1 MYNVYRLQLF
11 LCTPSLGSEERNV
24 YNVYRLQ
31 LFLCPPYWGVK
42 SEMCTMCTVY
52 SFPREG
58 VGQQNV
64 YSLCTV
70 YSFFS
75 GRYLANLRGK
85 ARGGE

>member
-1 MYNVYRLQLF
+1 MCTVYSFPR
-11 LCTPSLGSEERNV
+11 E
-24 YNVYRLQ
+24 
-31 LFLCPPYWGVK
+31 GVGNK
-42 SEMCTMCTVY
+42 MCTMCTVY
-52 SFPREG
+52 SFSREG